1 MQSRRTFVLGA
12 LLVFLGGALG
22 SGLRIA
28 VQSGVTSP
36 HIALGVI
43 NIVGSFAIGLVA
55 GLKLAKPHANRA
67 FLITGVLGGFTTY
80 SACTYLVFQDALAG
94 NWWQAAAFA
103 VVSVAGGL
111 AAAIMGERI
120 SHA

>member
-1 MQSRRTFVLGA
+1 MQNRRTFVLSA
-12 LLVFLGGALG
+12 LFVFLGGALG

-28 VQSGVTSP
+28 VQSGVPSP

-43 NIVGSFAIGLVA
+43 NIAGSFAIGWVG
-55 GLKLAKPHANRA
+55 GLPLAKPYASRA

-80 SACTYLVFQDALAG
+80 SAFTYLVFTDALAG

-103 VVSVAGGL
+103 AVSVIGGL

-120 SHA
+120 SRA